1 MSERVVIAAAGNVM
15 APVLAALK
23 ALGYVVSRVPGSAA
37 LLKAES
43 TEASLVAE
51 DPLLL
56 LGLAQLVQVRG
67 ASWQAS
73 DEELDA
79 FLAFEKGLRRATES

>member
-1 MSERVVIAAAGNVM
+1 M
-15 APVLAALK
+15 APSLAALK
-23 ALGYVVSRVPGSAA
+23 RLGYAVYRIPGSGS

-43 TEASLVAE
+43 ADVSLVAE

-56 LGLAQLVQVRG
+56 LGLAKLFEVRG

-73 DEELDA
+73 DEEVDA
-79 FLAFEKGLRRATES
+79 WLALEESERTL